1 MSNRQLA
8 ETAAVLAIKAGTA
21 NSTPL
26 VTPYVAVQNVESL
39 RLVAALGDMASE
51 TIDVAI
57 YQATDTSGTGA
68 KVAKAATQLAAH
80 ATNNDNKAIV
90 VGMRKD
96 ELDLTNGF
104 KFVAGRAVT
113 GGATGG
119 ACGLVLDGGG
129 NRYGPAADID
139 STVVSE
145 VKI

>member
-8 ETAAVLAIKAGTA
+8 EQAAVLAIRAGTA

-26 VTPYVAVQNVESL
+26 VTPYVDVSKVESL
-39 RLVAALGDMASE
+39 QLVAALGDMAAE
-51 TIDVAI
+51 AIDVGI

-80 ATNNDNKAIV
+80 ATNNDNKAVV

-96 ELDLTNGF
+96 ELDLAGGF

-119 ACGLVLDGGG
+119 ACGLVLQGGG

-139 STVVSE
+139 AAAVAE